1 MDIII
6 IIALILL
13 NGVFSMSEMALISA
27 RKSRLASDAKN
38 GSKTAQQALKLANEP
53 DKFLSTVQI
62 GITLIG
68 ILTGIYSGDVL
79 AYDFAV
85 ILQSWGVP
93 ANISLG
99 TSKIIIV
106 SLVTYF
112 TLIFGELIPKRIGL
126 AISEKIAR
134 WVVYPM
140 QFLSVIASPFV
151 WILSKSSSGILKLM
165 GIAKIHNKV
174 TEEEIRSIIEEG
186 TADGVVDEVEQD
198 IVERVFSLG
207 DRQVNS
213 IMTPR
218 AEIAWLDIHDTPSQI
233 KEIVQN
239 NLFEIYPVANDDLD
253 DILGIVSL
261 KDLFGRL
268 DEEDFSLEKYLS
280 PAQFF
285 PETIGV
291 YQMLE
296 QLRITHGTYG
306 LITDEFGVIQGMVT
320 LKDVLEAIVGAMPH
334 DEDEIDIVQ
343 RKDGTYLVDGQCPFY
358 DFLTYFEAEDLFH
371 NQYNTI
377 SGLLFDKL
385 QHIPHTGETLK
396 WRIFDFEIVDMD
408 GARIDKVLVTKLP

>member
-1 MDIII
+1 MDIAI

-13 NGVFSMSEMALISA
+13 NGIFSMSEMALISA
-27 RKSRLASDAKN
+27 RKSKLASDAKN
-38 GSKTAQQALKLANEP
+38 GSKAAQQALKLASEP

-79 AYDFAV
+79 AHDFAL
-85 ILQSWGVP
+85 ILEGWGVP
-93 ANISLG
+93 TNFSVAV
-99 TSKIIIV
+99 SKIIIV

-112 TLIFGELIPKRIGL
+112 TLIFGELIPKRLAL
-126 AISEKIAR
+126 AIAEKVSK

-140 QFLSVIASPFV
+140 QFLSIIASPFV
-151 WILSKSSSGILKLM
+151 WILSKSSSGILNLM
-165 GIAKIHNKV
+165 GIGKIHNKI
-174 TEEEIRSIIEEG
+174 TEEEIRNIIEEG
-186 TADGVVDEVEQD
+186 TADGVLDEMEQD

-218 AEIAWLDIHDTPSQI
+218 AEIAWLDIRDTPAQI
-233 KEIVQN
+233 KEIVKN
-239 NLFEIYPVANDDLD
+239 NLFEIYPVADDDLD
-253 DILGIVSL
+253 DILGVVYL
-261 KDLFGRL
+261 KDLFGQL
-268 DEEDFSLEKYLS
+268 EEENFSLQQHLS

-291 YQMLE
+291 YKMLE
-296 QLRITHGTYG
+296 QLRATHGTYG

-320 LKDVLEAIVGAMPH
+320 LKDVLEAIVGAMPY
-334 DEDEIDIVQ
+334 DEDEIDIVKH
-343 RKDGTYLVDGQCPFY
+343 KDGRYLVDGQCSFY
-358 DFLTYFEAEDLFH
+358 DFLTYFEAEDLYR

-396 WRIFDFEIVDMD
+396 WRIFNFEIVDMD
-408 GARIDKVLVTKLP
+408 GARINKVLVTKL